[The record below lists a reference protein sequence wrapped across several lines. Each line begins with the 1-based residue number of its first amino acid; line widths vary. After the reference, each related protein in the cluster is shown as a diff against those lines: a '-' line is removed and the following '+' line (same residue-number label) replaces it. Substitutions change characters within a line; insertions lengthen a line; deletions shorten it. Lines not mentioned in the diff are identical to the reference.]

1 MEPMQIDGKSIPRD
15 RDGYL
20 RNLADWNPAVA
31 NALAA
36 EYGIVLEPEHLAVI
50 GALRTF
56 YAEHRI
62 SPATRVLV
70 KVVGRELG
78 AHLHGFAARKAQAGT
93 RLGARHRHA
102 PLADP
107 ALDARPGILRQG
119 AGQGLVQPLAAGGL
133 GDGQLMQLELHGH
146 RCGRRL
152 TASIR
157 YTVVFA
163 R

>member
-78 AHLHGFAARKAQAGT
+78 AEKGSSAY
-93 RLGARHRHA
+93 
-102 PLADP
+102 
-107 ALDARPGILRQG
+107 
-119 AGQGLVQPLAAGGL
+119 
-133 GDGQLMQLELHGH
+133 LMQLFPAKQTPALVIAKIAGLP
-146 RCGRRL
+146 RPTNCL
-152 TASIR
+152 
-157 YTVVFA
+157 
-163 R
+163 